1 MGRSPSGPFLSRL
14 RRCPPPPS
22 AVRPRTIEAFRTPDE
37 RFAGLPD
44 YPFAPHWLELDGLRL
59 HYVDEGAGDPVLLLH
74 GEPTW
79 SFLWRRVIPPLA
91 AGRRVVAPDLVGFG
105 RSDKPTYAGWYSYDR
120 HVATIEG
127 VVRELG
133 LSRLTVVVHD
143 WGGPIGLRLAVE
155 HEDLV
160 ERLVILDTGI
170 GAGSAPSET
179 WLRFR
184 AVVRELGGELD
195 IGRLVAAGTAQ
206 GLTDDVRAAY
216 DAPFPT
222 PESKAGA
229 LAFPELVPTEPEH
242 PTAAAMLRVR
252 DALQHWRKP
261 ALVVWGAEDAVLP
274 PRVAERFVELLPN
287 AQGPLLL
294 EGASHFLQE
303 DRPDEL
309 AAAILEFAG

>member
-1 MGRSPSGPFLSRL
+1 MG
-14 RRCPPPPS
+14 
-22 AVRPRTIEAFRTPDE
+22 AIEAFRTPDE

-44 YPFAPHWLELDGLRL
+44 YPFAPHWLDVDGLRL
-59 HYVDEGAGDPVLLLH
+59 HYLDEGAGDPVLLLH

-79 SFLWRRVIPPLA
+79 SFLWRRLVPPLA
-91 AGRRVVAPDLVGFG
+91 GHRRVIAPDLLGFG
-105 RSDKPTYAGWYSYDR
+105 RSDKPTDSGWYSYDR
-120 HVATIEG
+120 HVETIARL
-127 VVRELG
+127 VAELD
-133 LSRLTVVVHD
+133 LERLTLVVHD

-155 HEDLV
+155 HEQRV

-179 WLRFR
+179 WLRFA

-195 IGRLVAAGTAQ
+195 IGRLVAAGTAR

-222 PESKAGA
+222 AESKAGA
-229 LAFPELVPTEPEH
+229 LAFPELVPTGPNH
-242 PTAAAMLRVR
+242 PSAAAMLRVR
-252 DALQHWRKP
+252 DALRRWRKP

-274 PRVAERFVELLPN
+274 AHLAERFVELLPN

-309 AAAILEFAG
+309 AAAILAFA